1 MPRCVE
7 TIEVTKATDFLAAQ
21 YTNGA
26 RGAPVAP
33 HQALK
38 RKHTGSSAMLAEKP
52 LPGRNASYTYE
63 TYAALIVELPLQK
76 VTITAKAE

>member
-7 TIEVTKATDFLAAQ
+7 TIEVTKATDFLAVQ
-21 YTNGA
+21 YTN
-26 RGAPVAP
+26 GAPVAP

-76 VTITAKAE
+76 VTVTAKAE